1 MPSKFIHSS
10 FLSKLFLLMVLVVPG
25 LSQGAGI
32 SIQSGASISFNGGSI
47 NLGCTDLHLEGDLN
61 LGTGFI
67 AEAAD
72 ILLTGGSLDAGSG
85 AITLAGDWSNAGTF
99 TAATSQVNIVDG
111 CSTTSSSISGDTS
124 FYSLLVSSTS
134 GKTLQLTAASNQ
146 IFTNSLSLQG
156 VAGMLLQIRSTNP
169 GAQAFFELLPGATQN
184 IAYVDVADNNAFT
197 GDLLAPGLP
206 AATNSINSGN
216 NLNWFSRPLSHIP
229 IPTLSLPALV
239 LFMLIMLFAAFRSLP
254 IINNTNR

>member
-1 MPSKFIHSS
+1 MHSRVIQS
-10 FLSKLFLLMVLVVPG
+10 SILSKLFLLMVLAVPG
-25 LSQGAGI
+25 LSHSAGI
-32 SIQSGASISFNGGSI
+32 SIQSGASISFNGGGI
-47 NLGCTDLHLEGDLN
+47 NLGCTDLHLDGDLN

-85 AITLAGDWSNAGTF
+85 SITLAGDWSNAGTF
-99 TAATSQVNIVDG
+99 SAATSQVNIVDG

-134 GKTLQLTAASNQ
+134 GKALQLAVASNQ

-156 VAGMLLQIRSTNP
+156 AAGMLLQIRSSNA
-169 GAQAFFELLPGATQN
+169 GDQAFFELVPGATQN
-184 IAYVDVADNNAFT
+184 IFYVDVADNSAIA
-197 GDLLAPGLP
+197 GDLLAPGSP
-206 AATNSINSGN
+206 VATNSVNSGN
-216 NLNWFSRPLSHIP
+216 NLNWFNRPLSHIP